1 MKMIFHSNIAAS
13 PQKNLDHARCLNGRM
28 AKVEKDTV
36 RDQKR
41 MCVAER
47 WRMGK
52 NVAEDLGKQHRSVVP
67 TSSYSIPLSWTC
79 SPGLSRTKSMSDS
92 KD

>member
-13 PQKNLDHARCLNGRM
+13 PQKNINYARCLNGRM
-28 AKVEKDTV
+28 AKVEKDTTV

-41 MCVAER
+41 VCVAER

-52 NVAEDLGKQHRSVVP
+52 NVAENLGK
-67 TSSYSIPLSWTC
+67 
-79 SPGLSRTKSMSDS
+79 
-92 KD
+92 